1 MLILLLA
8 SCNKQE
14 SQLQTSSVDPLATGN
29 NSEWYFTSVPLNNP
43 NASIAMFGDSMF
55 KYTDVGLPASELES
69 WDSLLG
75 ANNITNLGLT
85 GARIRDMYD
94 FGNPTF
100 LDQLVTLNPEFAFVS
115 IGLNNR
121 SDSDSAIRNEY
132 ITLGQQLEASGIPF
146 AFNVIFSCTYG
157 YTVQYNNGVNTRVPE
172 IIEILIDVC
181 EEYGWEY
188 VDMRKQLV
196 YTRPQDGLLY
206 LRDDYSIDG
215 VHLNNAGYV
224 EWSKLITRFLNEK
237 L

>member
-1 MLILLLA
+1 
-8 SCNKQE
+8 
-14 SQLQTSSVDPLATGN
+14 VDPLATGN

-75 ANNITNLGLT
+75 GTNITNLGLT
-85 GARIRDMYD
+85 GARIGEMYT

-100 LDQLVTLNPEFAFVS
+100 LNQLITLNPDFAFVS
-115 IGLNNR
+115 LGTNNR
-121 SDSDSAIRNEY
+121 PDPDAVIRNEY

-146 AFNVIFSCTYG
+146 AFNIIFPCAYH
-157 YTVQYNNGVNTRVPE
+157 YTVQYNNGFNTRVPE

>member
-1 MLILLLA
+1 MDPFLIR
-8 SCNKQE
+8 
-14 SQLQTSSVDPLATGN
+14 GN
-29 NSEWYFTSVPLNNP
+29 YEWHHTPEPLNNP

-55 KYTDVGLPASELES
+55 KYTDVGLPPSEKES
-69 WDSLLG
+69 WNSLLG
-75 ANNITNLGLT
+75 GTNITNLGFT
-85 GARIRDMYD
+85 GARIGEMYTI
-94 FGNPTF
+94 GNPTF
-100 LDQLVTLNPEFAFVS
+100 LNQLITLNPDFALVS
-115 IGLNNR
+115 LGLNNR

-157 YTVQYNNGVNTRVPE
+157 YTAQYNNGVNTRVPE

-196 YTRPQDGLLY
+196 YTRQQDGLLY
-206 LRDDYSIDG
+206 LREDYSIDG
-215 VHLNNAGYV
+215 VHPNNKGYT
-224 EWSKLITRFLNEK
+224 EWSKLITRFLNTK